1 MEMQFNPVTLKNEVN
16 NYDNSFAILLLS
28 VIALVI
34 IASLV
39 VATMMVVQ
47 SNYLLQ
53 QQKAAGKKPNSF
65 RQDINCYLNEKFY
78 VTLLTLPV
86 LGVVVF
92 TIVSALHFDRRCLYE
107 LRPAAHAACRTVY
120 MGRAGQTLLRCLAA
134 SRCL

>member
-1 MEMQFNPVTLKNEVN
+1 
-16 NYDNSFAILLLS
+16 
-28 VIALVI
+28 
-34 IASLV
+34 
-39 VATMMVVQ
+39 MMVVQ

-92 TIVSALHFDRRCLYE
+92 TIVPLFILIAVAFTNYDQQHMP
-107 LRPAAHAACRTVY
+107 PAALFTWVGLANFASLF
-120 MGRAGQTLLRCLAA
+120 GGQSLSMTFSYAFGKVLSWTLVWAFFATFTTFFGGVLSLIHI
-134 SRCL
+134 